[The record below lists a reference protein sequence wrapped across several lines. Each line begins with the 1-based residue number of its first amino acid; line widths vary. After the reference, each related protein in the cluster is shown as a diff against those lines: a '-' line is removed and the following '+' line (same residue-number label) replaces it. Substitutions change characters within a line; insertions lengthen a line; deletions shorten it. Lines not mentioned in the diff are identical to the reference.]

1 MIVLKNLCKVFKVC
15 KSFIQQKIASKL
27 KKFSNLMKKDPENEK
42 FSKGFAKFEKKL
54 QMVKSLDSK
63 AVKAAAFCYAKF
75 DFKLN
80 FEAIKEQTEQIIE
93 QDMNVLV
100 SEVFEQFEKE
110 NEPKKNY
117 LLLYQQ
123 MKEKPQARF
132 KEVKEEALKLI
143 KQVKSRK
150 ESKLQ
155 RMKERKERKKE
166 LKSKGNANEGKSEDA
181 QSGSEM
187 EVEKMPQE
195 DEVSQSDKQKEN
207 EHGNDAQSQEAD
219 DVSVELESGAVATDP
234 VSLDMKK
241 KLADQVDK
249 IIQKGTFYPRN
260 RERPDRPN
268 RNFDGQRR
276 YPMKNDRRKRID
288 KRQEQR
294 QLQMQRRA
302 AAVKEDHPSY
312 AAKAAVK
319 REQRKGKFEGEIVDL

>member
-1 MIVLKNLCKVFKVC
+1 MKN
-15 KSFIQQKIASKL
+15 
-27 KKFSNLMKKDPENEK
+27 DPKNEK
-42 FSKGFAKFEKKL
+42 FSKGFSKFERKL

-75 DFKLN
+75 DLKLN

-93 QDMNVLV
+93 QDLNELV
-100 SEVFEQFEKE
+100 KDVFEQFEKE

-143 KQVKSRK
+143 KQVKGRK
-150 ESKLQ
+150 EAKLQ
-155 RMKERKERKKE
+155 RMKERKERKLE
-166 LKSKGNANEGKSEDA
+166 LKSKGIAKEDADDA
-181 QSGSEM
+181 QSESELENGQGS
-187 EVEKMPQE
+187 QE
-195 DEVSQSDKQKEN
+195 HQISQDEQLN
-207 EHGNDAQSQEAD
+207 EEESDAQSQEEE
-219 DVSVELESGAVATDP
+219 DVSVELESGAIATDP

-260 RERPDRPN
+260 RERPERPN
-268 RNFDGQRR
+268 RSFDGQRN

-288 KRQEQR
+288 KRLEKR
-294 QLQMQRRA
+294 QMIAQKRA

-312 AAKAAVK
+312 VAKSAVK
-319 REQRKGKFEGEIVDL
+319 REQKKAKFEGEIVDL